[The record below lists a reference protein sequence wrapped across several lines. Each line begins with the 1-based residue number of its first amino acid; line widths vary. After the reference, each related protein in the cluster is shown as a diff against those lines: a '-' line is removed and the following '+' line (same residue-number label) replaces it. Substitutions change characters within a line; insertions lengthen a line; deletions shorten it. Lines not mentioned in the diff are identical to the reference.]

1 MTMAQ
6 TRLTRRRAITLVA
19 AACGA
24 GLIGGPARS
33 APSLHRW
40 RGAALGA
47 QAELQVYHQDADEAR
62 RLIALALAEIERQE
76 QIFSLYRRGSA
87 IDRLNGAGSLAPP
100 PLDLLALLDRAGVW
114 YRLTEGA
121 FDVTVQPLWR
131 LYRDHFVTGTEDG
144 PTPAQIESALRS
156 VGQDKLSVV
165 ADRIAFR
172 QPGMALTLNGI
183 AQGYITDRVAELWR
197 AEGLDQVLIDLGEL
211 RALGDHPD
219 GRPWRVGLR
228 DHAEAVTSLAL
239 SNAALA
245 TSATSGLSFD
255 AAGRFHHLL
264 DPRSGQPTAGYRTV
278 SVMARSATDADA
290 LSTALL
296 VSLPQMPAAD
306 RLARM
311 GVQRVVATDAEGRVR
326 TLL

>member
-1 MTMAQ
+1 MAMAQ

-47 QAELQVYHQDADEAR
+47 QAELQVYHQDAGEAA
-62 RLIALALAEIERQE
+62 RLIALALAEIGRQE
-76 QIFSLYRRGSA
+76 NIFSLYRYGSA
-87 IDRLNGAGSLAPP
+87 IDRLNRAGTLAPP
-100 PLDLLALLDRAGVW
+100 PLDLVALLDRAGVW
-114 YRLTEGA
+114 HRLTEGA

-144 PTPAQIESALRS
+144 PTLAQIETALHS
-156 VGQDKLSVV
+156 VGQDKLSV
-165 ADRIAFR
+165 AAERIAFR

-197 AEGLDQVLIDLGEL
+197 TEGLDQVLIDLGEL
-211 RALGDHPD
+211 RALGDHPA

-228 DHAEAVTSLAL
+228 DHAEAATSLEL
-239 SNAALA
+239 SEGALA
-245 TSATSGLSFD
+245 TSATGGLRFD
-255 AAGRFHHLL
+255 TAGRFHHLI
-264 DPRSGQPTAGYRTV
+264 DPLSGRPTAGYRAV
-278 SVMARSATDADA
+278 SVVARTATDADA

-296 VSLPQMPAAD
+296 VSLPRMPAAD
-306 RLARM
+306 QLARM
-311 GVQRVVATDAEGRVR
+311 GIQRIVATDSAGLGRR
-326 TLL
+326 LF